1 VRVARREEAMNL
13 SRLLAAA
20 FVMLALV
27 GCAQMTP
34 GQRQTPY
41 APYLLDESGNT
52 NDRGP
57 DM

>member
-1 VRVARREEAMNL
+1 MHL

-41 APYLLDESGNT
+41 APDLLDESGNT

>member
-1 VRVARREEAMNL
+1 MHL

-20 FVMLALV
+20 LVMLALV
-27 GCAQMTP
+27 GCVQVTP
-34 GQRQTPY
+34 GQGQTPY